1 MRRTDLDALVADM
14 QAALEDKDF
23 RTIFDRPVIKTTYAS
38 ADDQEVDETSAHPAE
53 AVFQTL
59 LASSETLDSLGLSK
73 SAERVLLAAQTLQT
87 EAKKKEDDDEEED
100 ESDADDKDKAKGKE
114 KDKKKND
121 PKEGKKFKE
130 FMKEDPFKD
139 GPKEGPKAK
148 K

>member
-14 QAALEDKDF
+14 QAALEDKEF

-73 SAERVLLAAQTLQT
+73 SAERVLLAAQTLQA
-87 EAKKKEDDDEEED
+87 EAKKKEDEEEED
-100 ESDADDKDKAKGKE
+100 ESDADDKDKDKK